1 MKPMPAKRGEALRLN
16 PLLTISGQHQT
27 SPSGYACASCDRP
40 CGGFSIYPRGGVSD
54 MSVDKPRPEPKLFN
68 FTRIRRAQGLALV
81 LIPALTA
88 FKPKIEAAIIQ
99 ESKPVPPDEV
109 MHLLDQLYILGIAGG
124 LILQMVAVL
133 QANQRAELLTNENEK
148 ARSLYNSIAR
158 QRLGEALRYCNDAT
172 YALMKLTRLR
182 TA

>member
-1 MKPMPAKRGEALRLN
+1 
-16 PLLTISGQHQT
+16 
-27 SPSGYACASCDRP
+27 
-40 CGGFSIYPRGGVSD
+40 

-88 FKPKIEAAIIQ
+88 FKQRIEAAIIQ

-109 MHLLDQLYILGIAGG
+109 MRLLDQLYILGIAGG

-133 QANQRAELLTNENEK
+133 QANQAELPPNENEK

-172 YALMKLTRLR
+172 YALMKLTRVR